1 MERPLAFII
10 GASGPIGRAATDV
23 LGESHRIAASSR
35 KGAEGLPDLAP
46 QHRPIRLD
54 ALDDHSWAAAIRLL
68 PAAPQVVVH
77 CVGDFQLEP
86 LDHMTPDRF
95 DSVIASNLS
104 SAFRAYHHLAPLLR
118 QHEKSC
124 LLYFGL
130 AHGQTVQSETRISAY
145 YAAKL
150 GLASLVKSIAAQEAQ
165 HGLSCSLLA
174 PGFVA
179 GSPPPS
185 TTEQEPVPTAQL
197 RGAIQQL
204 TGPLA
209 AQLSGTLL
217 DLSGGWRLR

>member
-1 MERPLAFII
+1 MDRPLAFII
-10 GASGPIGRAATDV
+10 GASGPVGRAAIDV
-23 LGESHRIAASSR
+23 LSESHRIAASSR
-35 KGAEGLPDLAP
+35 QGAEGLQSLAP
-46 QHRPIRLD
+46 EHRPILLD
-54 ALDDHSWAAAIRLL
+54 ALDDNSWLEAIRLL

-77 CVGDFQLEP
+77 CVGDFRLEP

-118 QHEKSC
+118 QHESSC

-130 AHGQTVQSETRISAY
+130 AHGQTVQPETRISAY

-165 HGLSCSLLA
+165 HGLSCSLIA

-179 GSPPPS
+179 GSPQP
-185 TTEQEPVPTAQL
+185 TTTHQEPLPTAQL
-197 RGAIQQL
+197 RAAIHQL

-209 AQLSGTLL
+209 HQLSGTLL
-217 DLSGGWRLR
+217 DVSGGWRLR